1 MPLTMADIGAQLLIK
16 KINGRDDTKR
26 FLESLGFVAGSEVII
41 ISKLGGNFIINIK
54 NTRIAIDE
62 SMARRILV

>member
-26 FLESLGFVAGSEVII
+26 FLESLGFVAGSQVTI

-54 NTRIAIDE
+54 DTRVAIDE

>member
-16 KINGRDDTKR
+16 KINGRDDTTR